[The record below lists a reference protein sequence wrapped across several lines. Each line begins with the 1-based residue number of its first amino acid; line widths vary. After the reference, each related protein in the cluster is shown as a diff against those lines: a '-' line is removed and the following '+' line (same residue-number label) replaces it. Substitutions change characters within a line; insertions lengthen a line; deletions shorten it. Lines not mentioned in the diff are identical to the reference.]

1 MTIHLSL
8 INAKVILRSSEAFSF
23 RKYVEEGI
31 IFQYPQLLKF
41 LQKDKTSFK
50 NSKDSLEQNWCRS
63 FAKTSLD
70 PSILTNIRGP
80 KKIPDVQANHRKV
93 SFNVTSEASNVYI
106 LSGQKVNKNAKNG
119 PFWRVFENLKLAVKQ
134 CYQTGHF

>member
-50 NSKDSLEQNWCRS
+50 NSKDSLEQNWWRS

-80 KKIPDVQANHRKV
+80 KKIPGVQANHRKV
-93 SFNVTSEASNVYI
+93 SFNITSEASNVYI

-119 PFWRVFENLKLAVKQ
+119 PF
-134 CYQTGHF
+134 